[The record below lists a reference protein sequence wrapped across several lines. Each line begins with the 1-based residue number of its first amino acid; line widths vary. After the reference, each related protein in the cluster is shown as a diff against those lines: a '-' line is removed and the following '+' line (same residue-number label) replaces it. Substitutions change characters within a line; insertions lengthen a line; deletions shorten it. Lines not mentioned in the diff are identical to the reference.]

1 MEPEPGK
8 EAGKGKAGCRASGS
22 REPMQSRS
30 LEPGRG
36 AGLGFLGCVQVF
48 GGDCPLGIWLAH
60 RGVGGA
66 YQGCCRTGGR
76 GR

>member
-36 AGLGFLGCVQVF
+36 AGLGFLG
-48 GGDCPLGIWLAH
+48 
-60 RGVGGA
+60 
-66 YQGCCRTGGR
+66 
-76 GR
+76 

>member
-36 AGLGFLGCVQVF
+36 AGLGFLVF
-48 GGDCPLGIWLAH
+48 KGNVNEKKII
-60 RGVGGA
+60 
-66 YQGCCRTGGR
+66 R